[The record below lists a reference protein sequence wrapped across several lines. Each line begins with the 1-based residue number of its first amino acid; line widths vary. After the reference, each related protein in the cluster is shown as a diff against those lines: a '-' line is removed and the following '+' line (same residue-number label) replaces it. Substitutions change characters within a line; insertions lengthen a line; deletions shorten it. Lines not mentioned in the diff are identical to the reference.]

1 MWRNL
6 CIECPAKRGGVC
18 KRPLRRER
26 AYRFNLF
33 KALIILLKVGNV
45 EQVFLQHVI
54 FCSIYNV

>member
-26 AYRFNLF
+26 VYRLNLF